1 MDQTTLNKRSIFS
14 RMFQIPWISILLGS
28 VGLAVIL
35 SIAEPAF
42 FSIVNFKNILL
53 AASIVGIMAI
63 GETFVIMS
71 GGIDISVAMNVF
83 LMMTIMSEIAKRL
96 PLLPAWIVLLSG
108 VIGGT
113 LLGALNG
120 VLVSKLKIPPLIATL
135 ATLALARGFGYFII
149 QSKMRSV
156 GDNIRVLGTKQ
167 IYGIPIP
174 IILMVV
180 MVIVGHLILTKTR
193 FGRYALA
200 IGNSEISARE
210 SGIPIDRIKLLT
222 YVFSGFCAGL
232 ASLVFIGRLGTVQT
246 DTAYGI
252 EFQVITA
259 VVLGGTKLVGGRG
272 TVIGAFI
279 GAIFLVLIENGLN
292 LMELNIFYYDIARG
306 AILFIAVVID
316 MVSYNRQ
323 QRNLALDRA
332 RRLRL

>member
-1 MDQTTLNKRSIFS
+1 MQQGNISKKSFFS

-28 VGLAVIL
+28 VGLAILL
-35 SIAEPAF
+35 SILEPAF

-63 GETFVIMS
+63 GQTFVIMS

-83 LMMTIMSEIAKRL
+83 LMMSIMSELEKY
-96 PLLPAWIVLLSG
+96 LPAPLVLLVG

-113 LLGALNG
+113 LVGVLNG
-120 VLVSKLKIPPLIATL
+120 FLVSKLKIPPLIATL
-135 ATLALARGFGYFII
+135 ATLAIARGLGYFII

-156 GDNIRVLGTKQ
+156 DESIRVLGTTQ
-167 IYGIPIP
+167 ILGIPLP
-174 IILMVV
+174 III
-180 MVIVGHLILTKTR
+180 MVIMLVVGHLLLTKTR

-210 SGIPIDRIKLLT
+210 SGISIDNVRFLT
-222 YVFSGFCAGL
+222 YAFSGFCAGL

>member
-1 MDQTTLNKRSIFS
+1 MEQSSLNRRSIYS
-14 RMFQIPWISILLGS
+14 KVFQIPWISILLGS
-28 VGLAVIL
+28 VGLAILL
-35 SIAEPAF
+35 SILQPAF

-71 GGIDISVAMNVF
+71 GGIDISVGMNVF
-83 LMMTIMSEIAKRL
+83 LMMTIMSEVSKF
-96 PLLPAWIVLLSG
+96 LPAPLVLLIG

-113 LLGALNG
+113 LVGVLNG
-120 VLVSKLKIPPLIATL
+120 FLVSKLKIPPLIATL
-135 ATLALARGFGYFII
+135 STLAIARGFGYFII

-156 GDNIRVLGTKQ
+156 DASVRVLGTSQ
-167 IYGIPIP
+167 VLGIPVP
-174 IILMVV
+174 IIIMVIMVV
-180 MVIVGHLILTKTR
+180 IGHLLLTKTR

-210 SGIPIDRIKLLT
+210 SGISIDNVRFLT
-222 YVFSGFCAGL
+222 YAFCGFCAGL

-259 VVLGGTKLVGGRG
+259 VVLGGTKLAGGRG

-279 GAIFLVLIENGLN
+279 GAVFLVLIENGLN

-306 AILFIAVVID
+306 TILFIAVVID

-323 QRNLALDRA
+323 QRALALDRA
-332 RRLRL
+332 SRLRL